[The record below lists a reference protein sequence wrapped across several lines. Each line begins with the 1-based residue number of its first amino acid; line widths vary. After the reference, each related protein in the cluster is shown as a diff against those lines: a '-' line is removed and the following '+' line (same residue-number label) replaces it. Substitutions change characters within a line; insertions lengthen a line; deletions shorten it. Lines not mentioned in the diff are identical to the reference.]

1 MSMEAGSGREA
12 SVTVAEAVDGDVRR
26 YSVQRRAVL
35 APMTVDGAR
44 RREAHHR

>member
-12 SVTVAEAVDGDVRR
+12 SVTVAKAVDGDVCR

-35 APMTVDGAR
+35 ARMTVDGCKVLDG
-44 RREAHHR
+44 